1 MGQQV
6 GVSRAAI
13 VVTRE
18 NGLEFDHTVAV
29 GLLDTAEVSRVP
41 SVGGVV
47 TGRRNTTTFGSD

>member
-1 MGQQV
+1 
-6 GVSRAAI
+6 
-13 VVTRE
+13 VTRE

-47 TGRRNTTTFGSD
+47 TGRRNTTTFVSD